1 MTDLYDAL
9 ENCIE
14 AMERGASIETAL
26 KRYPKLASE
35 LRPLLAAS
43 VMAKNSSRIHVPLDV
58 RRRGRS
64 KLQQRLDEMETAQPV
79 RSRRMIPA
87 FSRFALT
94 TILASALLLT
104 STGLV
109 SASSASLPGEQL
121 YPVKRTWE
129 SVRLLFV
136 FNPQQRDLLESG
148 YEQERLDEIYELLG
162 RRQTAP
168 IAFSGILAQ
177 QADGKWMVS
186 GIPVSVTGST
196 SLPATNVVNGVPI
209 SVSGVTRSDGVVEAQ
224 QIQVLQPGS
233 SLPPLEPSENTGRE
247 SQSSGEEGDTSPTVV
262 APPTPQATTPQA
274 TKPGPTGSQPGETSY
289 QYSGVIQSMQ
299 GNLWTINGQTVRV
312 DPTQVGN
319 EATVGE
325 IVRFKGYYNADGSFV
340 VTSLEPQ
347 YTSTSTPKHSGSG
360 SQPSGGG
367 EGGEGGDG
375 SGGGGERP

>member
-9 ENCIE
+9 ENCLE

-26 KRYPKLASE
+26 KRYPKLAAE

-43 VMAKNSSRIHVPLDV
+43 VMARNSGRLHVPLEV

-64 KLQQRLDEMETAQPV
+64 TLQQRLNEMEAARPAQ
-79 RSRRMIPA
+79 RRRMIPA

-94 TILASALLLT
+94 TVLAGALLLT

-136 FNPQQRDLLESG
+136 FNQQQRDLLESG
-148 YEQERLDEIYELLG
+148 YEQERLDEISELLG

-177 QADGKWMVS
+177 QSDGKWVVS
-186 GIPVSVTGST
+186 GIPVSVTGYT
-196 SLPATNVVNGVPI
+196 SLPATNVANGIPI

-224 QIQVLQPGS
+224 QIQVLEPGS
-233 SLPPLEPSENTGRE
+233 SLPPLEPSENTGNE
-247 SQSSGEEGDTSPTVV
+247 SQGTGEEGDSTPRVV
-262 APPTPQATTPQA
+262 APPTPQATQPTPS
-274 TKPGPTGSQPGETSY
+274 GSQPVQTTY

-299 GNLWTINGQTVRV
+299 GNLWIINGQVVRV
-312 DPTQVGN
+312 DPTQIGT
-319 EATVGE
+319 EASVGE
-325 IVRFKGYYNADGSFV
+325 IVRFRGYYNVDGSFV

-347 YTSTSTPKHSGSG
+347 YTSTNTPKHSNV
-360 SQPSGGG
+360 GGG
-367 EGGEGGDG
+367 EGEG
-375 SGGGGERP
+375 P